1 MPKLINFSAF
11 INWGCFRIETELSY
25 VQTCTYEELSTKKRY
40 HFFMIFLFWRFF
52 LLAPFSVSLFL

>member
-1 MPKLINFSAF
+1 MINFSAF

-40 HFFMIFLFWRFF
+40 HFL
-52 LLAPFSVSLFL
+52 

>member
-40 HFFMIFLFWRFF
+40 HFYDIPFLAVF
-52 LLAPFSVSLFL
+52 LLAPFSVFLFL

>member
-1 MPKLINFSAF
+1 MPKLINFSVF

-40 HFFMIFLFWRFF
+40 HFHGIPFLAVF

>member
-1 MPKLINFSAF
+1 MPKSIHFSAY
-11 INWGCFRIETELSY
+11 IDWGCFRIETELSY

-40 HFFMIFLFWRFF
+40 HFYGIPFLAVF

>member
-1 MPKLINFSAF
+1 MPKSIIFSAF
-11 INWGCFRIETELSY
+11 IDWGCFRIETELSY

-40 HFFMIFLFWRFF
+40 HFYDIPFLAVF

>member
-1 MPKLINFSAF
+1 MLPKLINFSAF

-25 VQTCTYEELSTKKRY
+25 VPTCTYEELSTKKRY
-40 HFFMIFLFWRFF
+40 HLHGIPFLAVF

>member
-25 VQTCTYEELSTKKRY
+25 V
-40 HFFMIFLFWRFF
+40 
-52 LLAPFSVSLFL
+52 

>member
-1 MPKLINFSAF
+1 MLPKLINFSAF

-40 HFFMIFLFWRFF
+40 HFYDIPFLAVF
-52 LLAPFSVSLFL
+52 LLAPFSVFLFL

>member
-25 VQTCTYEELSTKKRY
+25 IQTCIYEELSTKKRY
-40 HFFMIFLFWRFF
+40 HVLYDIPFLAVF